1 LKNTAAWKAKSGCSI
16 EKESWSSRSG
26 FQKTNSAAGKNIPL
40 PIRKTMVIPVNA
52 QITLPENEVTMEFVR
67 ASGPGG
73 QNVNKVATA
82 VKLYFHIGR
91 SPSLPEAVKRRLQSL
106 AGKRVNG
113 EGFLIIDARRFR
125 TQEANR
131 RDALER
137 LVKLIRQAATVPKS
151 RRPTRPGAGA
161 KARRI
166 EEKKKH
172 GATKLARKKTF
183 PNDN

>member
-1 LKNTAAWKAKSGCSI
+1 MKD
-16 EKESWSSRSG
+16 EK
-26 FQKTNSAAGKNIPL
+26 QK
-40 PIRKTMVIPVNA
+40 MVIPVNA
-52 QITLPENEVTMEFVR
+52 QIALQENEITMEFVR

-91 SPSLPEAVKRRLQSL
+91 SPSLPEAVKNRLHSL
-106 AGKRVNG
+106 SRKRVNS

-137 LVKLIRQAATVPKS
+137 LVKLIGQAAAVPKA

-161 KARRI
+161 KARRL
-166 EEKKKH
+166 EEKKRH
-172 GATKLARKKTF
+172 GITKQARKKTF
-183 PNDN
+183 SDDN